1 MLGKDEKWE
10 DFMLYNIFSVIFSL
24 MIPRN
29 AMRVWQRGAVCRHT
43 KKEEVGTTDV
53 VSYLLCGVGVDGFEP
68 PTLCL

>member
-1 MLGKDEKWE
+1 
-10 DFMLYNIFSVIFSL
+10 MLYNMFSYDFSL

-29 AMRVWQRGAVCRHT
+29 AMRVWQRGQCAGMP